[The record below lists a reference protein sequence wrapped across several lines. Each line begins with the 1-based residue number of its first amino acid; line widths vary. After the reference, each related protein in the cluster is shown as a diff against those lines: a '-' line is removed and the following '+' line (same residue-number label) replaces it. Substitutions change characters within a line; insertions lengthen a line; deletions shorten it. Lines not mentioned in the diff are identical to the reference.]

1 MSAWRRRLLAGLPP
15 ARAPRLATIVRL
27 STQGGLLL
35 VDVALW
41 VFFGVVAQGFLSG
54 FNLFALGRDIAIF
67 TVIGLAQ
74 MVVLSMGAM
83 NLAVGAIGGVV
94 AIFAGW
100 LMQAVG
106 LPARLGVLLAV
117 ALGTSMGWFNGW
129 LVVRTG
135 MSSFIV
141 TLAMASV
148 YTGLMIIITQAQA
161 FSSLP
166 IGFTAF
172 GQGSVAGLSP
182 LVILMLVVVVALV
195 VIYRNTELGR
205 WMLTVGANRRA
216 AELSGVPVERTIQ
229 IGHALSGLLAA
240 VAGIML
246 TARLASAVPSIG
258 TDWVLPSFLA
268 PVLGGTLLSGGVVS
282 VVGTLL
288 GGVLVVSITNGLDL
302 MQVNSFWVQFFQGI
316 VLLVAVGID
325 RLRTVVAER
334 GVMGSR

>member
-1 MSAWRRRLLAGLPP
+1 MSALRRRLLAGLPP
-15 ARAPRLATIVRL
+15 ARAPRRATIVRL
-27 STQGGLLL
+27 ATQGGLLL
-35 VDVALW
+35 VDAALW

-54 FNLFALGRDIAIF
+54 FNLFTLGRDIAVF

-106 LPARLGVLLAV
+106 LPALLGVVLAV

-166 IGFTAF
+166 IGFTGL

-205 WMLTVGANRRA
+205 WMLTVGANPRA
-216 AELSGVPVERTIQ
+216 AEFSGVPVGRTIQ

-282 VVGTLL
+282 VVGALL
-288 GGVLVVSITNGLDL
+288 GGVLVVSISNGLDL